1 MSKQQVTLYGT
12 QHRDDLLKGFL
23 ADMTAMRSNFQSA
36 GLKIVSLI
44 DDCRMDISAIAEA
57 LPKFGTSLGAT
68 RHILQKLELVGR
80 DAMAQELVL
89 ADWPAVKMLKKLPIS
104 EQRKCLEH
112 GVTYLLP
119 DGTEHL
125 QIAVENASSAQCA
138 QVFDASEG
146 IVRDMAGQRAYIE
159 HLRAEAAVM
168 LPVTTAPELW
178 RVRGR
183 SVIFPRGCEITSK
196 QLAQILGEMQ
206 P

>member
-1 MSKQQVTLYGT
+1 MSEEITKYGT
-12 QHRDDLLKGFL
+12 QQRDDLLTGIV
-23 ADMTAMRSNFQSA
+23 ADMTAVRLNFQSA
-36 GLKIVSLI
+36 GRKIVHLI
-44 DDCRMDISAIAEA
+44 DHCKMDIASIAEA
-57 LPKFGTSLGAT
+57 LPGFGTSSGAT
-68 RHILQKLELVGR
+68 RHVLQKLELVGR
-80 DAMAQELVL
+80 DALAQELVL

-112 GVTYLLP
+112 GVAYLMP
-119 DGTEHL
+119 SGNEHL

-138 QVFDASEG
+138 QVFDANEG

-159 HLRAEAAVM
+159 HMRAEAAVM
-168 LPVTTAPELW
+168 LPVSALPELW

-183 SVIFPRGCEITSK
+183 SVIFSRGCEITSK